1 MEEVRNKLQGIL
13 TNAVVLAANT
23 GLVYVAPML
32 LLVGTFFAAERIIDL
47 LYIAFDGDGRKNR
60 GDY

>member
-1 MEEVRNKLQGIL
+1 MQSKLQGIL
-13 TNAVVLAANT
+13 TSAVALAVNT

-47 LYIAFDGDGRKNR
+47 MYTAFDGRKKNR

>member
-1 MEEVRNKLQGIL
+1 MQGIL
-13 TNAVVLAANT
+13 TSAVALAVNT

-47 LYIAFDGDGRKNR
+47 MYTAFDGRKKNR